1 MLHAIEM
8 SDSISTEP
16 DSAAVPSRDY
26 PPDVAVVTVDDRDFV
41 LVGTAH
47 ISRESADLVRQVI
60 EAERPDCV
68 CIELDRQRYEALSHK
83 HRFESL
89 DLKEVI
95 RNRQLSTL
103 LINLI
108 LAAYQKQLGAT
119 LGVMPGTELLEA
131 ARVAEEQGVPIAL
144 CDREVR
150 VTLRRAWGALSLW
163 RKLEL
168 FTSLLGALFERPEL
182 SEDDLRALRQ
192 QDVVSKLM
200 EELGEQ
206 FPALKSVL
214 IDERDGYLARK
225 IQTAAGRRVVAVVG
239 AGHVGGI
246 RRALLEKRDVDL
258 AALDVVPP
266 TSPVWKWLGWGIPAL
281 ILAAIA
287 LIGWQKGPAAAGDNA
302 LFWVLVHGVPSL
314 LGAAIALAH
323 PITAIVAFV
332 VAPFTSLTPVIGAG
346 YVAAFAQV
354 FLRPPRV
361 HEFQSVSDDIRVP
374 RRWWSNRLLRIFLV
388 FLLVS
393 LGSAFG
399 TIVGGAKIFSS
410 LF

>member
-1 MLHAIEM
+1 MLQVTEM
-8 SDSISTEP
+8 SDTVPSTET
-16 DSAAVPSRDY
+16 AAPRSY
-26 PPDVAVVTVDDRDFV
+26 PPDVAVVATDDREFV

-68 CIELDRQRYEALSHK
+68 CVELDRQRYEALSQK

-95 RNRQLSTL
+95 RQRQLSTL

-131 ARVAEEQGVPIAL
+131 TRVAGELGVPVAL

-163 RKLEL
+163 RKLGL

-182 SEDDLRALRQ
+182 SEEDLRALRQ

-200 EELGEQ
+200 QELGEQ

-225 IQTAAGRRVVAVVG
+225 IESAAGRRIVAVVG
-239 AGHVGGI
+239 AGHVDGI
-246 RRALLEKRDVDL
+246 RRALVERRDIDVT
-258 AALDVVPP
+258 ALDEVPP
-266 TSPVWKWLGWGIPAL
+266 TSPVWKWIGWGVPGL
-281 ILAAIA
+281 ILGAIA

-323 PITAIVAFV
+323 PVTAMVAFV

-354 FLRPPRV
+354 FFRPPRV
-361 HEFQSVSDDIRVP
+361 HEFQSVSEDLRVP
-374 RRWWSNRLLRIFLV
+374 RRWWGNRLLRIFLV

>member
-1 MLHAIEM
+1 M
-8 SDSISTEP
+8 SDSISTETE
-16 DSAAVPSRDY
+16 STAVASRNY
-26 PPDVAVVTVDDRDFV
+26 PADVAVVTVDGRDFV

-47 ISRESADLVRQVI
+47 VSRESADLVRQVI

-68 CIELDRQRYEALSHK
+68 CVELDRQRYEALSQK

-95 RNRQLSTL
+95 RRRQLSTL

-108 LAAYQKQLGAT
+108 LAAYQKQLGAS

-131 ARVAEEQGVPIAL
+131 TRVADELGVPVAL

-168 FTSLLGALFERPEL
+168 FASLLGALFERPQL
-182 SEDDLRALRQ
+182 SEEDLRALRQ

-200 EELGEQ
+200 RELGEQ

-225 IQTAAGRRVVAVVG
+225 IQAAAGKRIVAVVG
-239 AGHVGGI
+239 AGHVDGI
-246 RRALLEKRDVDL
+246 RQSLVERREVDL
-258 AALDVVPP
+258 ASLEVMPP
-266 TSPVWKWLGWGIPAL
+266 SSPLWKWLGWGIPAL
-281 ILAAIA
+281 ILGAIA
-287 LIGWQKGPAAAGDNA
+287 LIGWQKGAAAAGDNA

-323 PITAIVAFV
+323 PATAIIAFV

-354 FLRPPRV
+354 FFRPPRV
-361 HEFQSVSDDIRVP
+361 HEFQSVSDDIHVP

-388 FLLVS
+388 FLLVT